1 MPKDKVVVAM
11 SGGVDSSVAACLLHE
26 AGCQVIGL
34 FMRVGAWGSPNTAD
48 PERAHK
54 QGCCSATDAADARR
68 VAHRLG
74 IPFYVLNFREE
85 FDRLQDYFAGEYA
98 RGRTPNPCVLCNSQ
112 FKLGRLWDYADV
124 VGAEFVATGHYARID
139 CHHGRPVLLRG
150 KDHSKD
156 QSYVLFDL
164 PAETLQRILLPIGAL
179 TKQEV
184 REHARRLGLPV
195 AEKRDSQEIC
205 FVPDGDYQRVVRA
218 RRPDAFRP
226 GPLVNENGERIG
238 THGGVAG
245 FTIGQR
251 RGLGVAVGAPR
262 YVTHIDAES
271 DTVMVGPRDGLMAE
285 GLIARRCN
293 WLLDPPDK
301 PTRAHIKIRH
311 QHRPAA
317 GEIRLEDDAVLAR
330 FDQPQLAV
338 TPGQAAVFYDGDA
351 VLGGGWIERALPVGR
366 GE

>member
-1 MPKDKVVVAM
+1 
-11 SGGVDSSVAACLLHE
+11 
-26 AGCQVIGL
+26 
-34 FMRVGAWGSPNTAD
+34 
-48 PERAHK
+48 
-54 QGCCSATDAADARR
+54 
-68 VAHRLG
+68 LG

-98 RGRTPNPCVLCNSQ
+98 RGRTPNPCVVCNSQ
-112 FKLGRLWDYADV
+112 LKFGRLWDYADAV
-124 VGAEFVATGHYARID
+124 EAEFVATGHYARID
-139 CHHGRPVLLRG
+139 RRNRQPILLRG

-164 PAETLQRILLPIGAL
+164 PAETLQRILLPIGDL
-179 TKQEV
+179 TKQDV

-218 RRPDAFRP
+218 RRPEAFRP
-226 GPLVNENGERIG
+226 GPLVDESGEQIG

-251 RGLGVAVGAPR
+251 RGLGVAVGEPR

-271 DTVMVGPRDGLMAE
+271 DTVVVGPRDSLMAE
-285 GLIARRCN
+285 GLIARPCN
-293 WLLDPPDK
+293 WLLEPPGK
-301 PTRAHIKIRH
+301 PKRVHIKIRH

-317 GEIRLEDDAVLAR
+317 GEIRPAERHGVLAR
-330 FDQPQLAV
+330 FDCPQSAV

-351 VLGGGWIERALPVGR
+351 VVGGGWIERALPVGR